1 MRSASSHKILSVL
14 LVFCI
19 LISGCARNSKSLNSS
34 ASSLETELGN
44 AIHQQILQTAL
55 VYQEQGLNEYVQNIG
70 YRIAAQAHRK
80 GLAYRFVILQD
91 DRIYATFAPGGYVYV
106 TTGFFRFLKS
116 EIELAGIL
124 AYEIAALQ
132 YQDPRLSRL
141 KKSFELVLR
150 TGSYVAPAFGA
161 IGTLSVIGLALVGA
175 ATSRE
180 KSYLKRVE
188 EADQKA
194 IQYLF
199 QSGYDPQG
207 LLDPLYR
214 MSDVRSPERAYLYDY
229 LQSHPID
236 ETRTEKLNA
245 GFQKLSLENKQ
256 FEAGRALFLA
266 KTELV
271 RNTLVR
277 KS

>member
-1 MRSASSHKILSVL
+1 MRPAFSHQILSL
-14 LVFCI
+14 LLAFSI
-19 LISGCARNSKSLNSS
+19 LISGCARNSKTINSS

-44 AIHQQILQTAL
+44 AIHQQILQTVP
-55 VYQEQGLNEYVQNIG
+55 VYQEQGLNEYVQDIG
-70 YRIAAQAHRK
+70 HRIAAQAHRK
-80 GLAYRFVILQD
+80 KLAYRFVVLQD

-106 TTGFFRFLKS
+106 TTGFFQFLRS

-161 IGTLSVIGLALVGA
+161 IGALSVIGLALVGA
-175 ATSRE
+175 ATNGE
-180 KSYLKRVE
+180 KSQLRRVE
-188 EADQKA
+188 EADRRA
-194 IQYLF
+194 LQYMI

-214 MSDVRSPERAYLYDY
+214 MKDPRSPDRAYLYDY

-236 ETRTEKLNA
+236 YIRLEKLSAN
-245 GFQKLSLENKQ
+245 FQKLPLENRH
-256 FEAGRALFLA
+256 FEAGHESFLM
-266 KTELV
+266 KTETV
-271 RNTLVR
+271 RGMLVR
-277 KS
+277 K